1 MKKALLLLSFVHLLA
16 ACTNDIEILPNDESQ
31 KLIVNALINANK
43 TNNAIFL
50 ALSGYHEPQVVKNGI
65 IHLYINNVLSETI
78 SECTYRPNNDS
89 PLDYQNYFYQI
100 SSRFK
105 TGDQVRIEVET
116 KDGKYKANAEAT
128 VYEPIEIIKAD
139 TIESNHSLSETSE
152 SLWIYQATKWK
163 IKSPL

>member
-105 TGDQVRIEVET
+105 TGDQVRIEV
-116 KDGKYKANAEAT
+116 
-128 VYEPIEIIKAD
+128 
-139 TIESNHSLSETSE
+139 
-152 SLWIYQATKWK
+152 
-163 IKSPL
+163 

>member
-78 SECTYRPNNDS
+78 SECTYRPNNA
-89 PLDYQNYFYQI
+89 
-100 SSRFK
+100 SSSQL
-105 TGDQVRIEVET
+105 TS
-116 KDGKYKANAEAT
+116 Y
-128 VYEPIEIIKAD
+128 
-139 TIESNHSLSETSE
+139 SL
-152 SLWIYQATKWK
+152 LKPW
-163 IKSPL
+163 

>member
-105 TGDQVRIEVET
+105 KPKTE
-116 KDGKYKANAEAT
+116 N
-128 VYEPIEIIKAD
+128 IKRMQKQQ
-139 TIESNHSLSETSE
+139 
-152 SLWIYQATKWK
+152 YM
-163 IKSPL
+163 SPLKLSKRTPLNLIILYQRLRKAFGYIKQQSGK

>member
-65 IHLYINNVLSETI
+65 IHLLIMYYRKQFRNV
-78 SECTYRPNNDS
+78 
-89 PLDYQNYFYQI
+89 
-100 SSRFK
+100 
-105 TGDQVRIEVET
+105 
-116 KDGKYKANAEAT
+116 
-128 VYEPIEIIKAD
+128 PIVLTMI
-139 TIESNHSLSETSE
+139 HR
-152 SLWIYQATKWK
+152 
-163 IKSPL
+163 

>member
-78 SECTYRPNNDS
+78 SECTYRPNVS
-89 PLDYQNYFYQI
+89 IRPRACFFPLF
-100 SSRFK
+100 SFL
-105 TGDQVRIEVET
+105 
-116 KDGKYKANAEAT
+116 
-128 VYEPIEIIKAD
+128 P
-139 TIESNHSLSETSE
+139 
-152 SLWIYQATKWK
+152 LWLHYNLN
-163 IKSPL
+163 PLCVQY